1 MTQTNLLNCCERSG
15 FDAEREL
22 LSFSSVLWFL
32 FCSGDRT
39 GDGRLPIPT
48 YVEGYLFELN
58 DILI

>member
-1 MTQTNLLNCCERSG
+1 MRESHITQTDLLNCCERSG
-15 FDAEREL
+15 FDAESEL

-48 YVEGYLFELN
+48 YIEEEN
-58 DILI
+58 